1 MSIRLLQ
8 VIQQGELR
16 GAEVF
21 ALDLS
26 GELVRGGSWT
36 VGLLSLLG
44 LDAPFA
50 AAAADAGLD
59 VAVVRP
65 NGLARGF
72 DLRIAWALRSLIE
85 RGRYGIVQ
93 ANGAATLKYLVAA
106 RRLSRRPW
114 RLVYRAIGVGSFW
127 RRGAARR
134 FAYRWLLAQPD
145 LVVAVCRAVAR
156 DLTRTSGVDPRKVV
170 VVPNGVQPARI
181 GSRPGERDR
190 TRAALGVAPSE
201 HLLIYVGSLAPEK
214 NLQAIVGAVAECR
227 RQGVPAHGLLVGG
240 GPVRDRLSEDITR
253 RNLSEC
259 VHLVPAQERVGAYLA
274 AADLCVLPSLSE
286 GMPAALIE
294 AGLAGIPAVAY
305 AVGGIPEIVEDGIT
319 GILLRADDQDALA
332 AAVVAL
338 LRDAGRRAAMARAAR
353 DRYRRFEIA
362 TVARAYGD
370 AYTALLQERR
380 AG

>member
-1 MSIRLLQ
+1 MPINLLQ

-26 GELVRGGSWT
+26 GELVRGGSWS

-50 AAAADAGLD
+50 AAAAEAGLD
-59 VAVVRP
+59 VTVVRP
-65 NGLARGF
+65 NGYAHGF
-72 DLRIAWALRSLIE
+72 DVRIAWALRALIE

-134 FAYRWLLAQPD
+134 LAYRWLLAQPD
-145 LVVAVCRAVAR
+145 LVVAVCRATAD
-156 DLTRTSGVDPRKVV
+156 DLTQASGVDPRKVV

-181 GSRPGERDR
+181 GSRPGERER

-214 NLQAIVGAVAECR
+214 NLRALVAVVAGCR
-227 RQGVPAHGLLVGG
+227 RQGVSAHALLVGD
-240 GPVRDRLSEDITR
+240 GPVRDRLQDDVER
-253 RNLSEC
+253 QGLAAA
-259 VHLVPAQERVGAYLA
+259 VHFMPAQERVGAYLA

-294 AGLAGIPAVAY
+294 AGLAGIPAAAY
-305 AVGGIPEIVEDGIT
+305 AVGGVPEVIEDGVT
-319 GILLRADDQDALA
+319 GVLLRADDEASLT
-332 AAVVAL
+332 AAVAGL
-338 LRDAGRRAAMARAAR
+338 LRDVGRRAAMAGAAR

-370 AYTALLQERR
+370 AYNALLEERL